1 MPATR
6 TSPER
11 TIPDAAA
18 NRSNRGDALKTEA
31 VTLFHGLIIEPVE
44 DSTSDNLA
52 GLAELLGLCE
62 DAGLDVRLGTFPSG
76 LSPGEAAPP
85 ATVLQLEA
93 SGSVEDAAPV
103 ARSAAAFAIFPDIGV
118 PSPSVGARAEQLLEG
133 TVGVLVRP
141 LDELRLSGR
150 TLPERPAS
158 PTGG

>member
-1 MPATR
+1 MK
-6 TSPER
+6 
-11 TIPDAAA
+11 D
-18 NRSNRGDALKTEA
+18 DA

-76 LSPGEAAPP
+76 PSAPDASPAA
-85 ATVLQLEA
+85 VLQLEA
-93 SGSVEDAAPV
+93 SGSVEDVAPV
-103 ARSAAAFAIFPDIGV
+103 ARSAATFAIFPDIGV

>member
-1 MPATR
+1 MKA
-6 TSPER
+6 
-11 TIPDAAA
+11 D
-18 NRSNRGDALKTEA
+18 A
-31 VTLFHGLIIEPVE
+31 VTLLHGVIIDPVE

-62 DAGLDVRLGTFPSG
+62 DAGLGVRLGTFPSG
-76 LSPGEAAPP
+76 PSAPDASP

-93 SGSVEDAAPV
+93 SGSVGDVAPV

-118 PSPSVGARAEQLLEG
+118 PTPSVGARAKQLLEG

-150 TLPERPAS
+150 TLPEKPV
-158 PTGG
+158 PGTGG

>member
-1 MPATR
+1 M
-6 TSPER
+6 
-11 TIPDAAA
+11 
-18 NRSNRGDALKTEA
+18 KTDT
-31 VTLFHGLIIEPVE
+31 VTLFHGLIIDPVE

-76 LSPGEAAPP
+76 RFSPDASP

-93 SGSVEDAAPV
+93 TGPVEDIAPV
-103 ARSAAAFAIFPDIGV
+103 ARSAAAFTIFPDIGV
-118 PSPSVGARAEQLLEG
+118 RAQQLLDG

-150 TLPERPAS
+150 TLPQTPA
-158 PTGG
+158 PETGG

>member
-1 MPATR
+1 MKA
-6 TSPER
+6 
-11 TIPDAAA
+11 D
-18 NRSNRGDALKTEA
+18 A
-31 VTLFHGLIIEPVE
+31 VTLFHGLIIDPVE
-44 DSTSDNLA
+44 DSSSDNLS
-52 GLAELLGLCE
+52 GLAELLSLRE

-76 LSPGEAAPP
+76 RFSPDAPP

-93 SGSVEDAAPV
+93 SGSVEDVAPV

-118 PSPSVGARAEQLLEG
+118 PSPSVGARTHQLLEG

-158 PTGG
+158 PAGG

>member
-1 MPATR
+1 M
-6 TSPER
+6 
-11 TIPDAAA
+11 
-18 NRSNRGDALKTEA
+18 KTDA
-31 VTLFHGLIIEPVE
+31 VTLFHGLIIDPVE

-52 GLAELLGLCE
+52 GLAELVSLCE
-62 DAGLDVRLGTFPSG
+62 DANLDVRLGTFPSG
-76 LSPGEAAPP
+76 PSAPDASP

-93 SGSVEDAAPV
+93 SGSVEDVAPV

-118 PSPSVGARAEQLLEG
+118 PSPSVGARAQQLLEG

-150 TLPERPAS
+150 TLPERPIS